1 MPRARARCCWRSPE
15 FQWHLTYGGRNASLV
30 LAFPVAFLLFI
41 ANTFPASRYLN
52 PVLPFVAILGGLAVS
67 WLVARGGAFRLAG
80 ATVAVLAVGE
90 AGLASARIDAFFR
103 QADTRSLALAWVE
116 EHVPAETT
124 VLVEPYSV
132 PLRMSRDA
140 LTEALTEHLGSANLA
155 SIKFQRILALDP
167 YPAPAY
173 RAIYLGSGG
182 LDVDCIYVD
191 PADLDG
197 RQGLAPLRALAVTH
211 VILKRY
217 NGPEPVRRFL
227 EESLRTR
234 RPFARGILA
243 LREQRS
249 ARRAE
254 DDRAVPSQHGREGRP
269 RP

>member
-1 MPRARARCCWRSPE
+1 M
-15 FQWHLTYGGRNASLV
+15 
-30 LAFPVAFLLFI
+30 AFLLFI

-132 PLRMSRDA
+132 PLRMSRNA

-182 LDVDCIYVD
+182 LDVDRIYVD

-227 EESLRTR
+227 EE
-234 RPFARGILA
+234 A
-243 LREQRS
+243 LRRDGRLLAAFSPYASS
-249 ARRAE
+249 AAPGERRY
-254 DDRAVPSQHGREGRP
+254 RAVPFTTRTRGSAPTSNAGPISRSRTID
-269 RP
+269 R